1 MLRWRE
7 REGERDELCKLTTD
21 FNKKLR
27 NFVREISG
35 PWRANYYTIIS
46 LRDKDSHIENERGD
60 KNGV

>member
-46 LRDKDSHIENERGD
+46 LRDKRLSHRE
-60 KNGV
+60 

>member
-7 REGERDELCKLTTD
+7 REREREMSCGSLQPILI
-21 FNKKLR
+21 KKLR

-46 LRDKDSHIENERGD
+46 LRDKRLSHRE
-60 KNGV
+60 